1 MKQRRQAWIASG
13 LCPTCGK
20 ARADGKSKCRGC
32 LDKAAAWKRATKAPK
47 PKASRSRVTV
57 APAFLRDLSAWTHD
71 LHGADPKFRDVA
83 QALADAA
90 ESIRRLEKDARQA
103 RQ

>member
-1 MKQRRQAWIASG
+1 MKQRRREWIASG

-20 ARADGKSKCRGC
+20 ARAEGKSKCRGC

-47 PKASRSRVTV
+47 PKASPFQVTV
-57 APAFLRDLSAWTHD
+57 APASLRDLSAWIYD
-71 LHGADPKFRDVA
+71 KHGADPRFRDVA

-90 ESIRRLEKDARQA
+90 ESIRRLEKGLKSSD
-103 RQ
+103 